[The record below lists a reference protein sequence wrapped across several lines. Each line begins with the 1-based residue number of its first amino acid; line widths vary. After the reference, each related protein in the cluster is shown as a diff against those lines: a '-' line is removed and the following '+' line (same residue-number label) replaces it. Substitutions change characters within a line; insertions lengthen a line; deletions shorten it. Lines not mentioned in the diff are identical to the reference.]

1 MNNEAYVKQVL
12 KETADK
18 LIANNNRQAILDFIN
33 VLIDNVD
40 NEKITDYLFNKIV
53 VERRNNNAK
62 TKESSGG
69 A

>member
-1 MNNEAYVKQVL
+1 MDNEEYVKQAL

-33 VLIDNVD
+33 VLIDNID

-53 VERRNNNAK
+53 VERRKSNAK
-62 TKESSGG
+62 N
-69 A
+69 